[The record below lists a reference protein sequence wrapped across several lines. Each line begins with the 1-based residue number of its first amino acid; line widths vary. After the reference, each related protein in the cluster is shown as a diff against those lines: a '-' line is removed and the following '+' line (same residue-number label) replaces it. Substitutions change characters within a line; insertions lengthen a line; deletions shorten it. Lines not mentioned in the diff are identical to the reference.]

1 MGSGRESF
9 LGTVSRPYPVRF
21 VGGLKPIRLR
31 PGRDVL
37 KSAPNSWLCL
47 TLAPE
52 LSKPFNFDPMHVEG
66 TPSTRHP
73 VVVSAR
79 TGPSI
84 NRLTKFQGGSQH
96 NFSEHSP
103 PVALIKT
110 IALTP
115 HWSPPPRARG
125 ASSLCHCRSED
136 IPRGIHEPSGTHAAF
151 MEAPSLG
158 DGGWWSPQV
167 EPRRRRLGGWQ
178 PMTVVPPHSCK
189 RIPDLPT
196 EKYNFTMP
204 LDVAYKYPEDTTVD
218 EEVYINSHLL
228 LNFFPSLFC
237 FIWCWPWPPLNLW
250 HTLGL
255 LRANS

>member
-1 MGSGRESF
+1 MLRGRPRRATPSQYQPRLDPQSTASLSSKEAASTTSASVA
-9 LGTVSRPYPVRF
+9 LRLPSSRP
-21 VGGLKPIRLR
+21 
-31 PGRDVL
+31 
-37 KSAPNSWLCL
+37 S
-47 TLAPE
+47 
-52 LSKPFNFDPMHVEG
+52 
-66 TPSTRHP
+66 
-73 VVVSAR
+73 
-79 TGPSI
+79 
-84 NRLTKFQGGSQH
+84 
-96 NFSEHSP
+96 HSP
-103 PVALIKT
+103 PT
-110 IALTP
+110 G
-115 HWSPPPRARG
+115 PPPRARG

-136 IPRGIHEPSGTHAAF
+136 IPRGSHEPSGTHAAF
-151 MEAPSLG
+151 MEAPSLI

-189 RIPDLPT
+189 RIPGLPT

-228 LNFFPSLFC
+228 LNFLPSLFC

>member
-1 MGSGRESF
+1 M
-9 LGTVSRPYPVRF
+9 F

-73 VVVSAR
+73 VAVSAE
-79 TGPSI
+79 TGPS
-84 NRLTKFQGGSQH
+84 
-96 NFSEHSP
+96 
-103 PVALIKT
+103 
-110 IALTP
+110 
-115 HWSPPPRARG
+115 
-125 ASSLCHCRSED
+125 HCRSED
-136 IPRGIHEPSGTHAAF
+136 IPYRIHEPSGTHAAF
-151 MEAPSLG
+151 MEAPSLS
-158 DGGWWSPQV
+158 DGGWWSAQV
-167 EPRRRRLGGWQ
+167 EPQRRRLGSWQ

-189 RIPDLPT
+189 RIPGLPT

>member
-1 MGSGRESF
+1 M
-9 LGTVSRPYPVRF
+9 F

-73 VVVSAR
+73 VAVSAE

-96 NFSEHSP
+96 NFREHSP
-103 PVALIKT
+103 PVALMKT

-115 HWSPPPRARG
+115 HWSPHPVRGVPHLFAIAGRRIFPAESTSPVEPMQPSWKHRPWVMEDDGPPK
-125 ASSLCHCRSED
+125 
-136 IPRGIHEPSGTHAAF
+136 
-151 MEAPSLG
+151 
-158 DGGWWSPQV
+158 WSPGDV
-167 EPRRRRLGGWQ
+167 GW
-178 PMTVVPPHSCK
+178 VV
-189 RIPDLPT
+189 D
-196 EKYNFTMP
+196 NQ
-204 LDVAYKYPEDTTVD
+204 
-218 EEVYINSHLL
+218 
-228 LNFFPSLFC
+228 
-237 FIWCWPWPPLNLW
+237 
-250 HTLGL
+250 
-255 LRANS
+255 